1 MKALDTFRRKF
12 VAVAGL
18 ALALLTMEARAGDLT
33 ATGKKRWLT
42 IASSQDQD
50 EAIGIAR
57 YYGGQSA
64 RVVSSKSGWFA
75 VIAGPVVATSI
86 KQFHANYGDWPE
98 IPEDARLSKGE
109 NYVAAVWLPTDEKPA
124 TELTADAPAKLSDG
138 GITIIAKLVRDGDNS
153 LVKLTGNDA
162 AQALFNL
169 ETPSNAYA
177 DFGTAVQI
185 AWLDDASLLPQVI
198 ITRSTGGAHCCVD
211 TVIATGLIAGRWKL
225 IETGLLDGDGFRIE
239 NVDGKGA
246 AELLSADNS
255 FFYAFDS
262 YAASFAPLRIS
273 KLKGETLEDVT
284 ADPRWRSRIAQDLAV
299 TEFLAKMNPELWR
312 SNGFLAAWV
321 ATKIGLGQGQEA
333 WARMLKTYERN
344 SDFGPQSCS
353 TGQSIEDCPQEN
365 LRLVPFPEALAAH
378 LKEHGYIP
386 VPDG

>member
-1 MKALDTFRRKF
+1 MKALDTLCRNLM
-12 VAVAGL
+12 AMAAL
-18 ALALLTMEARAGDLT
+18 SLALLTMEVRAEDLS

-64 RVVSSKSGWFA
+64 RVVSSRSGWFA
-75 VIAGPVVATSI
+75 VIAGPVAATSM

-109 NYVAAVWLPTDEKPA
+109 NYVATVWLPNDEKLA
-124 TELTADAPAKLSDG
+124 TELTAYAPVKLSDG
-138 GITIIAKLVRDGDNS
+138 GITVAAKLVKDADNS
-153 LVKLTGNDA
+153 LVELAGNDGG
-162 AQALFNL
+162 QALFNM
-169 ETPSNAYA
+169 ETPSDAYA
-177 DFGTAVQI
+177 DFGTAIQI

-198 ITRSTGGAHCCVD
+198 ITRNTGGAHCCVD
-211 TVIATGLIAGRWKL
+211 TIIATGHISGRWKL

-255 FFYAFDS
+255 FLYAFDS

-284 ADPRWRSRIAQDLAV
+284 AEPKWRSRIAQDLAA
-299 TEFLAKMNPELWR
+299 TEFLAKLNPELWR

-321 ATKIGLGQGQEA
+321 ATKIELGQGRDA
-333 WARMLKTYERN
+333 WAKMLKTYERN
-344 SDFGPQSCS
+344 SDFGPLSCS

-365 LRLVPFPEALAAH
+365 LGLVPFPEALAAH